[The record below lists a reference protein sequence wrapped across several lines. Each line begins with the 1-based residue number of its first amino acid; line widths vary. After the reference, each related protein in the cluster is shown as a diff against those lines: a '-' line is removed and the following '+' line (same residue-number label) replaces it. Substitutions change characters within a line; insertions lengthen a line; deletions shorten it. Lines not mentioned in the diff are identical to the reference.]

1 MNVIHQHQNEKV
13 IFYDIFTRFE
23 DNNIKLLNYIF
34 YIFIVMF
41 GFTFKY
47 EGNNDLV
54 SNDNFFYVFI
64 GHIFVIELE

>member
-1 MNVIHQHQNEKV
+1 MNRISTTKNKLKEYKSHTLTSKWKSL
-13 IFYDIFTRFE
+13 FYDIYIRFK

-47 EGNNDLV
+47 EK
-54 SNDNFFYVFI
+54 I
-64 GHIFVIELE
+64 MI

>member
-1 MNVIHQHQNEKV
+1 MVSKFYNIFQFLVILIKYIYEYESHILTSKRKKL
-13 IFYDIFTRFE
+13 FYDIYIMFE

-47 EGNNDLV
+47 EEKM
-54 SNDNFFYVFI
+54 I
-64 GHIFVIELE
+64 